1 MAKKS
6 AADALK
12 EAFNDFVDELMA
24 SLEAEEPDDDD
35 VEDDDDDSE
44 EEEEVKVYTSK
55 QLDKLDKAELLVIA
69 KALGLDVSRK
79 RENTLRTMILD
90 AQSASDDDD
99 DDDDEDWDDE
109 DTDSDSDDDDDDD
122 DDEEDEWDED
132 EDEDDDEE
140 EEEEKPR
147 KAKGKKASKTI
158 VKSTKKAA
166 KGKSKKK

>member
-122 DDEEDEWDED
+122 DEEDEWDED